1 MYTGIGGNGCPLRK
15 GEMPMYVTYD
25 ALLQIGLL
33 IVAVIGLALEIS
45 RKDKK

>member
-1 MYTGIGGNGCPLRK
+1 
-15 GEMPMYVTYD
+15 MYVTYD